1 MSPVLRNVIMNG
13 ASRHRLSKGFLLL
26 QHNGQP
32 VSPDTRQTFVNESNR
47 YFESQASFKG
57 FSTEER
63 PGATCSIGLTTPFLP
78 VHTPDERDTF
88 ITCLSKAVSV
98 LLQIATHYR
107 LLLSPAGVNPFVV
120 DNPQAP
126 ALSADLHQI
135 EVYDDGEIERI
146 YNLFRQFLP
155 ELLSISTHSAVF
167 GGTMQKDFSMRM
179 RVNPSSFLPRYL
191 SQFTIEHLDKIKS
204 MLRRSYGLADLT
216 QMDINPMAGDT
227 AKLMDITTPV
237 LTPHPAAV
245 ELRFIDSQVSYP
257 FIRAQIVL
265 FQAIAIYGRGLA
277 RSGRRLPFLRD
288 EIIDENKALTVQNGP
303 GAILVPDPKFS
314 QERDGSDGKKARKKQ
329 YTFHDKGKPERATT
343 ALLMVIDNL
352 LISSLGEL
360 QCEFREIA
368 PIILGAEL
376 RKRGRQCFANYAEYQ
391 KYLHYT
397 YTHKFTQSFHEQSQ
411 QLLTNPALDPVT
423 EYNRRTYQEITD
435 DIEQA
440 WEDKLQPNFRERVE
454 GKVSNFNREKQFGFI
469 KIAGRSDI
477 YFRAE
482 DVLDGS
488 SLHPNDLISF
498 FIMEDKRG
506 KGPRALQIEVI
517 EAAPK
522 PAPKTTRHPKNSG
535 QKETGVVKNYDPSK
549 QYGFISRSKGKD
561 VFVHRSGLKGINELK
576 PNQKVEFEIIPGDK
590 GPKAINVRVVKE
602 E

>member
-1 MSPVLRNVIMNG
+1 MSPILCNVTLNG

-26 QHNGQP
+26 QQNGQP
-32 VSPDTRQTFVNESNR
+32 VSQDTRQTFVNESNR
-47 YFESQASFKG
+47 YFRSQSSFAR

-63 PGATCSIGLTTPFLP
+63 SGSTCSIGLATPFLP

-88 ITCLSKAVSV
+88 ITNLSKAVSV

-107 LLLSPAGVNPFVV
+107 LLLTPAGVNPFVV
-120 DNPQAP
+120 DNLQAP

-191 SQFTIEHLDKIKS
+191 SQFTVEHLDKIKS
-204 MLRRSYGLADLT
+204 MLRRSYGLAELT

-227 AKLMDITTPV
+227 TKLMDITAPV
-237 LTPHPAAV
+237 LTSQPAAI
-245 ELRFIDSQVSYP
+245 ELRFVDSQVSYP

-288 EIIDENKALTVQNGP
+288 ENIDENKALTVQNGA

-314 QERDGSDGKKARKKQ
+314 QERDGADGRKIRKKQ

-343 ALLMVIDNL
+343 ALLMVIENL
-352 LISSLGEL
+352 LISSLSEL

-397 YTHKFTQSFHEQSQ
+397 YKNKFTQSFHEQSQ
-411 QLLTNPALDPVT
+411 QLLANPNLDPVT
-423 EYNRRTYQEITD
+423 EYNQRTYKDITED
-435 DIEQA
+435 VEQV
-440 WEDKLQPNFRERVE
+440 WEDKLQPNVRERVE
-454 GKVSNFNREKQFGFI
+454 GKIANINYEKQFGFI
-469 KIAGRSDI
+469 KVTGLSDV
-477 YFRAE
+477 YFRTE
-482 DVLDGS
+482 DVLNGS
-488 SLHPNDLISF
+488 YLNPNDLISF
-498 FIMEDKRG
+498 FIIEG
-506 KGPRALQIEVI
+506 KPGQGPRAVQIELI

-522 PAPKTTRHPKNSG
+522 SIPKSTQQPNSTG
-535 QKETGVVKNYDPSK
+535 QKETGIVKKYDSAK
-549 QYGFISRSKGKD
+549 QYGFITSSKGKD
-561 VFVHRSGLKGINELK
+561 VFVHRSELRGVKELK
-576 PNQKVEFEIIPGDK
+576 QMQKVEFEIVPGDK
-590 GPKAINVRVVKE
+590 GPKAINVCVIKE